1 VSARSG
7 DEEDDGEGDGAW
19 ATAAVAENLDAAD
32 KARKEEEERE
42 ENRRLM
48 YVFYPV
54 IWLFFDLLLLLLLLL
69 QHPLALAHD
78 LQYVHT
84 LHTEHH
90 AN

>member
-48 YVFYPV
+48 YGFDPV
-54 IWLFFDLLLLLLLLL
+54 TRLFFDLLLLLL
-69 QHPLALAHD
+69 QHPLALAHN
-78 LQYVHT
+78 LHYVHT
-84 LHTEHH
+84 LHTECR

>member
-54 IWLFFDLLLLLLLLL
+54 IWFYFDLSLLLLP
-69 QHPLALAHD
+69 HPLALAHD

-84 LHTEHH
+84 LHTEYH